1 MKVLKFGGTS
11 IKTPDRI
18 LSVIEIVRRSQ
29 ESNQIAAVFSA
40 FGGVTD
46 YLIAAAK
53 SSALGENSYFNAV
66 ETLEQRISATAE
78 ELIPAKFLKETTAQ
92 LSVTLQELRDVL
104 HGVFLVRELTPR
116 TLDFIMG
123 FGERISAF
131 IIQQAIVAGDL
142 SAEFV
147 DTRKLIKTDETY
159 GAAHVNFAVTN
170 KNIQT
175 YFKDKNALQ
184 VITGFIGSTRENET
198 TTLGRSGSDYTAAIF
213 GAALDATEIEIWTD
227 VNGIMTAD
235 PRKVTDAFSLEQVSY
250 EEAMELSHFGAKVV
264 HPSAMQ
270 PAFEK
275 NIPIRIR
282 NTFQPEFSGTLISKE
297 RKRNGYAING
307 ISSISDIAL
316 LRVQGTGMM
325 GVSGISSRLFGTLA
339 QQKINIVLI
348 TQASSEHT
356 ICFAVAPDD
365 AEPAKRAIES
375 EFSLEMQ
382 VHQIDEVI
390 VEKNLSIVA
399 AVGENMRH
407 TPGIAGR
414 LFDVLGSQQINVTAI
429 AQGSSELNISAVISK
444 EDETRALNAIHRSF
458 FAKQD
463 QILHLFIAG
472 TGLIG
477 STLLKQLENYSQK
490 NQVIPLKICGITNSR
505 KMLFDE
511 SGIVLSHWN
520 SSLDESGDEA
530 DIQSFVYEMAGLN
543 LTNTIFVDCTAS
555 DKVAN
560 VYAKVLQNGSSVVAA
575 NKNANSADY
584 SYYQKLHSLADSAGV
599 SYLYETNVGAGL
611 PIIEAIQN
619 LVQSGDTIN
628 KIEAILSGTLSYIF
642 NTFTGEKP
650 FSEVVEEARKKGY
663 TEPDPRDD
671 LDGKDVA
678 RKLLILAREL
688 GYPLEMDDIQ
698 NVPFLPE
705 DSFDV
710 GTVED
715 FFAKLRLSDAQMTHK
730 RLEAAEDE
738 KALRYIATFEAG
750 KAKIE
755 LTAVDAS
762 HPFYQLNGSDNIIA
776 IYSDRYTETPL
787 IIKGPGAGA
796 EVTAAGVLS
805 DILTIGKFNK
815 QIKKRE

>member
-1 MKVLKFGGTS
+1 
-11 IKTPDRI
+11 
-18 LSVIEIVRRSQ
+18 
-29 ESNQIAAVFSA
+29 
-40 FGGVTD
+40 
-46 YLIAAAK
+46 
-53 SSALGENSYFNAV
+53 
-66 ETLEQRISATAE
+66 
-78 ELIPAKFLKETTAQ
+78 
-92 LSVTLQELRDVL
+92 
-104 HGVFLVRELTPR
+104 
-116 TLDFIMG
+116 
-123 FGERISAF
+123 
-131 IIQQAIVAGDL
+131 
-142 SAEFV
+142 
-147 DTRKLIKTDETY
+147 
-159 GAAHVNFAVTN
+159 
-170 KNIQT
+170 
-175 YFKDKNALQ
+175 
-184 VITGFIGSTRENET
+184 
-198 TTLGRSGSDYTAAIF
+198 
-213 GAALDATEIEIWTD
+213 LDADEVEIWTD

-235 PRKVTDAFSLEQVSY
+235 PRKVSDAFSLEQVSY
-250 EEAMELSHFGAKVV
+250 EEAMEMSHFGAKVI

-275 NIPIRIR
+275 SIPIRIR
-282 NTFQPEFSGTLISKE
+282 NTFQPEFPGTLISKE
-297 RKRNGYAING
+297 RKRNGYTISG

-444 EDETRALNAIHRSF
+444 DDETSALNAIHRSF
-458 FAKQD
+458 FVEQD
-463 QILHLFIAG
+463 QSLHLFIAG

-477 STLLKQLENYSQK
+477 STLLQQLEKYGQK
-490 NQVIPLKICGITNSR
+490 NQSIPVKVCGITNSR
-505 KMLFDE
+505 KMLIGE
-511 SGIVLSHWN
+511 SGMKLDNWNELLPSH
-520 SSLDESGDEA
+520 DREA
-530 DIQSFVYEMAGLN
+530 DIHSFVNEMAELN
-543 LTNTIFVDCTAS
+543 LANTIFVDCTAS
-555 DKVAN
+555 EEVAN
-560 VYAKVLQNGSSVVAA
+560 IYAEVLQNRISVVAA
-575 NKNANSADY
+575 NKKANSADY
-584 SYYQKLHSLADSAGV
+584 AYYQKLHSLVDSTGAK
-599 SYLYETNVGAGL
+599 YLYETNVGAGL
-611 PIIEAIQN
+611 PIIGTIQN
-619 LVQSGDTIN
+619 LVQSGDTVH

-642 NTFTGEKP
+642 NTFTGEIP
-650 FSEVVEEARKKGY
+650 FSEVVEEACQKGF

-688 GYPLEMDDIQ
+688 GYPLEMDDIEII
-698 NVPFLPE
+698 PFLPE

-710 GTVED
+710 DSVAN
-715 FFAKLRLSDAQMTHK
+715 FFAKLRLSDAPMTHK

-738 KALRYIATFEAG
+738 KVLRYIATFETG

-755 LTAVDAS
+755 LTAVDAA
-762 HPFYQLNGSDNIIA
+762 HPFHQLNGSDNIVA
-776 IYSDRYTETPL
+776 IYSDRYAETPL
-787 IIKGPGAGA
+787 VIKGPGAGA

-815 QIKKRE
+815 QIKKK